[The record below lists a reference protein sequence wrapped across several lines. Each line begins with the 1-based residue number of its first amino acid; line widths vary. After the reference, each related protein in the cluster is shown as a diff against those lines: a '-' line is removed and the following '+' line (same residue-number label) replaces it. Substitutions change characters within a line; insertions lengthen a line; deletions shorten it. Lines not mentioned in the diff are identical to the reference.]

1 MYDTLRPVIIH
12 INHLETLTD
21 LCAVLKVR
29 EERGL
34 NHVELYFNEWEGRGI
49 EVLRERE
56 REGDV
61 FFILF
66 FQVEMIEEIVEPKG
80 DQLERFGLIIKG
92 LLGDIQQ
99 RLVFRAQV

>member
-1 MYDTLRPVIIH
+1 M
-12 INHLETLTD
+12 NE
-21 LCAVLKVR
+21 R
-29 EERGL
+29 E
-34 NHVELYFNEWEGRGI
+34 
-49 EVLRERE
+49 RERE
-56 REGDV
+56 REGDM
-61 FFILF
+61 FF

>member
-1 MYDTLRPVIIH
+1 M
-12 INHLETLTD
+12 
-21 LCAVLKVR
+21 
-29 EERGL
+29 
-34 NHVELYFNEWEGRGI
+34 
-49 EVLRERE
+49 RE
-56 REGDV
+56 REGDM
-61 FFILF
+61 FF

>member
-1 MYDTLRPVIIH
+1 M
-12 INHLETLTD
+12 
-21 LCAVLKVR
+21 
-29 EERGL
+29 
-34 NHVELYFNEWEGRGI
+34 FS
-49 EVLRERE
+49 
-56 REGDV
+56 
-61 FFILF
+61 ILF